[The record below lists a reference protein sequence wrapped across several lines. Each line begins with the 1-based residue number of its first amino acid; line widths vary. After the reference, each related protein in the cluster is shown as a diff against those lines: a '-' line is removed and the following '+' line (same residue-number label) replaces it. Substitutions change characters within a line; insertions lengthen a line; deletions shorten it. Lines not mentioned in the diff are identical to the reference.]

1 MGRRPIHEHRSFP
14 HATMPGF
21 EMNCIH
27 KNLIFRIAL
36 SWVILIGAVTVS
48 QRVTAD
54 EGMFPISMIDRLDL
68 KSEGLNLTPQQIF
81 NPDDI
86 CLVDGICR
94 VNGCTGSFIS
104 PDGLIITNHHCAY
117 RAIQSA
123 STAENDYLKNGFQ
136 AATRDQEVPSP
147 GYTVRI
153 TESYQDVSNQVL
165 EAVQPEMGFGD
176 RTRAIERRIKEI
188 EQQAEQQHLGQRA
201 EVAEMFAG
209 KSYVLF
215 LYTFIKDV
223 RLVFAPPSAVGVF
236 GGAQDNWEW
245 PRHTGDFT
253 FMRAYVG
260 PNGEAAE
267 YSPKNVPFQ
276 PKRPLQVAAAGVNE
290 GDFVMLLGYPG
301 RTARHKTSDYLCYQ
315 RDVYLPSIV
324 DLYQWQINVMEEDG
338 KADRSVAL
346 KHTGRIQGLANVEKR
361 SRGQLKGLNRA
372 KLVEKRVAVEQGLQ
386 KFILSDPNRSKKYAS
401 VLSDIRSVY
410 KEMETAAPVEFHR
423 IQLFNAC
430 RTLSMAFRIVD
441 GAMQKSMPD
450 LEREPAFMDR
460 NIDRTIGRLR
470 VDRKNLVK
478 KTDAKITAG
487 MLERMRTAETGLFE
501 MFDDPKVKTDG
512 DWKDVC
518 RQTGKD
524 IVMRSKLS
532 DEEFLEKCL
541 KMDAQQLAQTDDI
554 AIQIALHCY
563 PELMKIRTKHKER
576 EGKLSKLYGKL
587 ITVKSQ
593 FLAKNFVPDANS
605 TLRLTMGSVKG
616 FSPEDAVYKSPITTL
631 KGVMD
636 KTTGAHPFVTPKQ
649 VIEKYEQR
657 DFGPFVHKQLDEVP
671 VAILYDTDT
680 TGGNSG
686 SPILNNKGELVGVN
700 FDRAFEA
707 TINDFAW
714 NKDYSR
720 SIGVDIRYVL
730 WITGRVYGAKH
741 LMEEMGIEKF

>member
-1 MGRRPIHEHRSFP
+1 MKTLLGKKACLGILS
-14 HATMPGF
+14 
-21 EMNCIH
+21 CC
-27 KNLIFRIAL
+27 LITIL
-36 SWVILIGAVTVS
+36 SLPMVGHS
-48 QRVTAD
+48 D
-54 EGMFPISMIDRLDL
+54 EGMYPISELGTLDL
-68 KSEGLNLTPQQIF
+68 KAKGLELSAEEIF
-81 NPDDI
+81 NPNKV

-94 VNGCTGSFIS
+94 VNGCTGSFVS
-104 PDGLIITNHHCAY
+104 KNGLIITNHHCAY
-117 RAIQSA
+117 RAIQNA
-123 STAENDYLKNGFQ
+123 STKENDYLTDGFQ
-136 AATRDQEVPSP
+136 AKKMGEEIPAT

-153 TESYQDVSNQVL
+153 TESFKDVSSDVL
-165 EAVQPEMGFGD
+165 KAVNETMSFSD
-176 RTRAIERRIKEI
+176 RTAAIAKRRKEI
-188 EQQAEQQHLGQRA
+188 EKLAEKENPKMRA

-236 GGAQDNWEW
+236 GGAEDNWEW

-253 FMRAYVG
+253 FMRAYVAPDG
-260 PNGEAAE
+260 STAE
-267 YSPKNVPFQ
+267 YSAENVPFK
-276 PKRPLQVAAAGVNE
+276 PKRPLKVAAAGVNE

-301 RTARHKTSDYLCYQ
+301 RTARHKTADYLRYQ
-315 RDVYLPSIV
+315 RDVYLPSV
-324 DLYQWQINVMEEDG
+324 VELYRWQISVMESDG
-338 KADRSVAL
+338 KADRAVAL

-372 KLVEKRVAVEQGLQ
+372 KLVEKRVAIEEGLQ
-386 KFILSDPNRSKKYAS
+386 AFIALDPERNKKYGS

-410 KEMETAAPVEFHR
+410 KEMEAAAPMEFNKT
-423 IQLFNAC
+423 QLFNAC

-441 GAMQKSMPD
+441 SVFQRKKPD
-450 LEREPAFMDR
+450 LERETAYMDR
-460 NIDRTIGRLR
+460 NIDRTVGRLK

-478 KTDAKITAG
+478 KTDAKIGAG
-487 MLERMRTAETGLFE
+487 MLERMRSTETGQFE
-501 MFDDPKVKTDG
+501 MFADSSSQNDAN
-512 DWKDVC
+512 WKNYC
-518 RQTGKD
+518 RQTAGD
-524 IVMRSKLS
+524 FVMNSKLS
-532 DEEFLEKCL
+532 DEKFLNKCL
-541 KMDAQQLAQTDDI
+541 KMTPEELAKTDEI
-554 AIQIALHCY
+554 AIQIALRCY
-563 PELMKIRTKHKER
+563 PELMKIRAKQKER

-636 KTTGAHPFVTPKQ
+636 KTSGKHPFVTPKK
-649 VIEKYEQR
+649 VMEKYQQR
-657 DFGPFVHKQLDEVP
+657 DFGPFVHKKLNEVP

-730 WITGRVYGAKH
+730 WITGRVYGAEH
-741 LMEEMGIEKF
+741 LMDEMEIEEF